1 VKSAF
6 RKHDCFLGKQQH
18 MKRIHMYISDKIDGK
33 RQKKPA
39 QSRNN
44 EAAKTQVRSENVVDI

>member
-1 VKSAF
+1 
-6 RKHDCFLGKQQH
+6 
-18 MKRIHMYISDKIDGK
+18 MYISDKIDGK

-44 EAAKTQVRSENVVDI
+44 EAAQAQVRSENVVDI

>member
-1 VKSAF
+1 
-6 RKHDCFLGKQQH
+6 
-18 MKRIHMYISDKIDGK
+18 MYISDKIDGK

-44 EAAKTQVRSENVVDI
+44 EAAQTQVRSENVVDI